1 MHIVEDTISSLS
13 SPFRGRVMIKASRWI
28 RLAFAGFDLRDGF
41 SFALAGSA
49 LGDWRALGSSRVRLE
64 RYLPGPLVSGL
75 DTALVSPT
83 VWGYGAV
90 VAPVVVV
97 FLGVVSLVA
106 IVTVGR
112 ESRWF
117 MS

>member
-1 MHIVEDTISSLS
+1 M
-13 SPFRGRVMIKASRWI
+13 
-28 RLAFAGFDLRDGF
+28 
-41 SFALAGSA
+41 
-49 LGDWRALGSSRVRLE
+49 LE
-64 RYLPGPLVSGL
+64 GYLPWTFVSGL
-75 DTALVSPT
+75 DTALVSPG

-90 VAPVVVV
+90 VAPVAIV

-112 ESRWF
+112 ESRWL